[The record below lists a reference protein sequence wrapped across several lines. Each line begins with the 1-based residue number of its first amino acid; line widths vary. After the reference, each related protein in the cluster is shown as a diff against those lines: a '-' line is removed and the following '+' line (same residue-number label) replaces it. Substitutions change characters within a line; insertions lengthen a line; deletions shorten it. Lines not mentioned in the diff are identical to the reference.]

1 MSIAATPT
9 TTSTTTGRRA
19 GHIALWVLQV
29 LLAAVYVMSA
39 AGKLSADPLQVAGFE
54 MMGLGT
60 GGMYFVG
67 TAELLGAI
75 GLLVPRIAG
84 AAALA
89 LVALMV
95 GAVVLTLVFVGAAM
109 AVIPATVL
117 VAVAVVAWGRRRSTA
132 ELVALVRR

>member
-1 MSIAATPT
+1 MSIAATSTPT
-9 TTSTTTGRRA
+9 TTTTGRRA

-39 AGKLSADPLQVAGFE
+39 AGKLFADPVHVAGFE
-54 MMGLGT
+54 MMGLGNA
-60 GGMYFVG
+60 GMYLVG

-109 AVIPATVL
+109 AAVPAAVL

>member
-1 MSIAATPT
+1 MSTATTTPT
-9 TTSTTTGRRA
+9 TTTGRRA

-39 AGKLSADPLQVAGFE
+39 AGKLFADPVHVAGFG
-54 MMGLGT
+54 MMGLGSA
-60 GGMYFVG
+60 GMYLVG
-67 TAELLGAI
+67 IAELLGAI

-95 GAVVLTLVFVGAAM
+95 GAVVLTLVFLGPAMVGVPAA
-109 AVIPATVL
+109 VL
-117 VAVAVVAWGRRRSTA
+117 VAVAAVAWGRRRSTA
-132 ELVALVRR
+132 ELAALVRR